1 MTTHVLGITPLA
13 DGFKQVRVA
22 PDPGALTW
30 AKGALSSAAG
40 DVSVSWRKHAK
51 EFQLQATLPEKV
63 RGELVLPRPGQ
74 GPLRLVHNGV
84 ERSVSPVGQK
94 ADGVE
99 AGQLTVTLQVPP
111 GSHRAQLTAAD

>member
-1 MTTHVLGITPLA
+1 MLGITPLA

-74 GPLRLVHNGV
+74 GPLSLVHNDV
-84 ERSVSPVGQK
+84 KLPVPPTGQK

-99 AGQLTVTLQVPP
+99 TGQNTVTLQVPP
-111 GSHRAQLTAAD
+111 GSHRVQLTTAD